1 MAERYDQQYRGE
13 QYRGDRDRDRGQRGN
28 ERGFIERAGD
38 EVKSW
43 FGDDDAERRR
53 HMDDPDRDR
62 DSFRERQL
70 GQNTE
75 YRRGQEYRGQDF
87 RGQDYRGQDN
97 RGAEYQSEEF
107 RGQRYGAGDDYN
119 RSRPSGGTGFRGASE
134 YGARYG
140 SNYDTG
146 QSGSNYGGGSNY
158 GSGANYG
165 YNLGGSYGPGYS
177 SYGPGSSQGFQGYG
191 QGTGAR
197 ASYGQGTRDVGQY
210 GADADR
216 GRGSFAGRGP
226 KGYQRSDARIS
237 EDVCDRLAESPEVDA
252 SNIEVKVENGEVT
265 LTGSVAERG
274 EKRRAEDLIE
284 NISGVREVHNHLRV
298 NRGQVG
304 ERGHDDGLGRTSVL
318 GLTEGANAGWSGG
331 TGSTD
336 RPTNTTAG
344 AAGTDTST
352 AGAGTTSG
360 IGGGEIGA
368 SGARN
373 PAEASNPGITGGGP
387 SGATDISNTK
397 TSTAGSRR

>member
-1 MAERYDQQYRGE
+1 MAERYDE
-13 QYRGDRDRDRGQRGN
+13 QYRGDRDRGGRGN
-28 ERGFIERAGD
+28 ERGFMERAGD

-53 HMDDPDRDR
+53 HMDDPQRDRDR
-62 DSFRERQL
+62 DGFRERQL

-87 RGQDYRGQDN
+87 RSQDYRGQEN
-97 RGAEYQSEEF
+97 RGAEYQSQEF
-107 RGQRYGAGDDYN
+107 RGQRYGGGDDYN
-119 RSRPSGGTGFRGASE
+119 RSRPSGGGVRGISE
-134 YGARYG
+134 YGSRSG

-146 QSGSNYGGGSNY
+146 QSGSNYGAGSNY
-158 GSGANYG
+158 GPGANYG

-191 QGTGAR
+191 QGTGGR
-197 ASYGQGTRDVGQY
+197 ASYGQGNRDFGQH

-237 EDVCDRLAESPEVDA
+237 EDVCDRLAESPDVDA

-265 LTGSVAERG
+265 LAGSVAERG

-298 NRGQVG
+298 NRGQG
-304 ERGHDDGLGRTSVL
+304 GQHNQDEGLGRTSVL
-318 GLTEGANAGWSGG
+318 GLNTGPNAGATGG

-336 RPTNTTAG
+336 RPTNVTAG
-344 AAGTDTST
+344 TSDT
-352 AGAGTTSG
+352 GASATGAS
-360 IGGGEIGA
+360 A
-368 SGARN
+368 SGASTS
-373 PAEASNPGITGGGP
+373 AAVSTGDSANPGITGGGP
-387 SGATDISNTK
+387 SGATDISNTSASSPIGK
-397 TSTAGSRR
+397 TSAAGGRR